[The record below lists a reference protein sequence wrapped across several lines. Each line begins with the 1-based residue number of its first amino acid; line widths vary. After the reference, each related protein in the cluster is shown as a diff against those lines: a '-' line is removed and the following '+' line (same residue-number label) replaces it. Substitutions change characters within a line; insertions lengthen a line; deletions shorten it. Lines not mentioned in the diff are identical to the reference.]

1 MKNNTVF
8 IRIDPQTRRF
18 LEAEAAERRE
28 SVSSVVRD
36 AIRRMERERARQ
48 GDRAPVVQEA
58 Q

>member
-1 MKNNTVF
+1 MKTEQLF
-8 IRIDPQTRRF
+8 IR
-18 LEAEAAERRE
+18 LEPGVKRSLELIAKERGE
-28 SVSSVVRD
+28 SMSLVIRD